1 MAKFSQRKAK
11 RNTHYSN
18 NQIEIFRRSAN
29 RAIINQ
35 MQVNLTKPD
44 PNSSVSDKDKDSG
57 GGIPLAERMR
67 PTDLLDYE
75 GQTHLLGEGRLLRRA
90 IEADRFTSIIL
101 HGPAG
106 SGKTS
111 LAEIIAKT
119 TNSRFE
125 RASGATSNVAELR
138 KIILA
143 AKEALVRGRRTVLFI
158 DEIHRFSKS
167 QQDVLLP
174 DVEQGTIRLI
184 GATSLNPLF
193 YVNGPLVSR
202 SMVFELRA
210 LSEAEIITLA
220 EKACGDKERGLG
232 RGNIVLDREGA
243 EALAEAS
250 GGDARRCLNAL
261 ELAALTTPQN
271 ELGEVRITKAVVE
284 EVCQRKIIVHD
295 KDGDGHYDTISAF
308 IKSIRGGDPDAAL
321 YWLAKML
328 QVGED
333 VRFISRRLVIAASED
348 IGLADS
354 RGLLVAIGAQTACES
369 VGLPEAEIALAH
381 ATVYLATAP
390 KSNSAHE
397 ALLLAKQEVEKG
409 ATLAIPENIKSSA
422 NRKEAYKNP
431 HDFHGG
437 IVPQAYLPGGKV
449 FYTPTD
455 RGEEKRIG
463 ERLAYWRSFY
473 NK

>member
-1 MAKFSQRKAK
+1 MD
-11 RNTHYSN
+11 SN
-18 NQIEIFRRSAN
+18 ATKSKETRSAT
-29 RAIINQ
+29 
-35 MQVNLTKPD
+35 V
-44 PNSSVSDKDKDSG
+44 KDAG
-57 GGIPLAERMR
+57 GAVPLAERMR
-67 PTDLLDYE
+67 PTDLHDYE

-106 SGKTS
+106 VGKTS

-138 KIILA
+138 KIIIA
-143 AKEALVRGRRTVLFI
+143 AKEALVRGRRTVLFV

-202 SMVFELRA
+202 SMVFELKA
-210 LSEAEIITLA
+210 LSEAELVSLVN
-220 EKACGDKERGLG
+220 KACRDRERGMG
-232 RGNIVLDREGA
+232 QWNIVLDKEGEGA
-243 EALAEAS
+243 LVKAS

-261 ELAALTTPQN
+261 EMAVLTTPKN
-271 ELGEVRITKAVVE
+271 ELGEVIITKDVVE
-284 EVCQRKIIVHD
+284 EVCQKKIIAYD
-295 KDGDGHYDTISAF
+295 KEGDGHYDTASAF

-328 QVGED
+328 HVGED
-333 VRFISRRLVIAASED
+333 VRFISRRLVISASED
-348 IGLADS
+348 VGLADS

-369 VGLPEAEIALAH
+369 IGLPEAEIILAH

-390 KSNSAHE
+390 KSGSAHK
-397 ALLLAKQEVEKG
+397 ALLLAKREVEKG
-409 ATLAIPENIKSSA
+409 AVLAVPDQIRNSSA
-422 NRKEAYKNP
+422 RKGDYKNP
-431 HDFHGG
+431 HDFHEGF
-437 IVPQAYLPGGKV
+437 VPQSYLPDGKI
-449 FYTPTD
+449 FYAPTD

-463 ERLAYWRSFY
+463 ERLAYWKSLRD
-473 NK
+473 K